1 MECCSS
7 TCFSLISMWIARGGE
22 GDSRATSLQ
31 NEISGRNRSAQP
43 QKVGTSCKGWH
54 VGRAA
59 PKGWHVRFQ
68 EKGWHVATGWHVK
81 KVGTSPTCQPAPPKP
96 RVMPARFPRTP
107 RSAGVLLAF
116 CRRSAPILAFW
127 RSRFGVLPPGVLPWR
142 SGGAWRSGSG
152 VLVPWRSGSGVL
164 GCLAFWVWRSGLPGV
179 LLGVLPWRSGGW
191 RSAGVLAFCLAFCR
205 RSGVL
210 PGVLVFCLA
219 FCSA

>member
-1 MECCSS
+1 MTGGPACGVGANLSVAHEICSNWLHLPG
-7 TCFSLISMWIARGGE
+7 TEQG
-22 GDSRATSLQ
+22 SREHHVLQ
-31 NEISGRNRSAQP
+31 
-43 QKVGTSCKGWH
+43 
-54 VGRAA
+54 
-59 PKGWHVRFQ
+59 
-68 EKGWHVATGWHVK
+68 
-81 KVGTSPTCQPAPPKP
+81 
-96 RVMPARFPRTP
+96 
-107 RSAGVLLAF
+107 AF

-210 PGVLVFCLA
+210 QAFWRSAWRSSVLPCILLSLRRLSRHAAYVCDFEATKHYGYHLKVT
-219 FCSA
+219 